1 MTLEA
6 SVQNIA
12 DAIREFTKLYGE
24 QIAAQKQA
32 PQSVEVAE
40 VKAPKPPKS
49 KSAVP
54 VVEPVA
60 APTPVA
66 VSEPVVEAVVA
77 PTPPAPPAP
86 PAEPDPFAAEVPAP
100 AATYDE
106 VVAALRSLASAPSK
120 GREAVIAILSQFG
133 AKSVPEL
140 GTKPDLSLAAVLA
153 AAKAAMA

>member
-12 DAIREFTKLYGE
+12 DAIREFAKLYGE

-32 PQSVEVAE
+32 PQSLEVAE

-54 VVEPVA
+54 VAEPVA

-66 VSEPVVEAVVA
+66 VSEPVVEAEVA
-77 PTPPAPPAP
+77 PAPPTP
-86 PAEPDPFAAEVPAP
+86 TEPDPFAAEVPAP